1 MKYSELA
8 DVYEKL
14 DSTSKRLEKTE
25 RLAEFLRKVGADE
38 TEAVVLLLQGRLF
51 PQWDEREIGVAGQLI
66 VKAISLASGES
77 AKAVENEWKKTG
89 DLGNVAENLVKKKK
103 QHTLSSSELTVRK
116 VFSNLRKLVEMTG
129 QGSVDRKLQL
139 IAELLT
145 SAKGAEAR
153 YITRTILGEL
163 RVGLGEGTLR
173 DAIVWAYFMKVTDDM
188 SAEER
193 EKYNSYIDAV
203 QQAYDLTTDF
213 AAVARAAKEKGLKG
227 LESVKIILG
236 KPIKVMLALKADDV
250 TDAFETVGKPA
261 QAEFK
266 YDGFRMEIEKEESG
280 KISIFTR
287 RLENV
292 TGQFP
297 DVVKAVKEHV
307 HAKTF
312 ILDAEAVGYDRKT
325 SKYLPFQSISQRI
338 KRKYDIEKMA
348 EEFPVEVNVFDILAC
363 NGENMIKEQFRKRR
377 ALVEK
382 IVDNVKRKIRP
393 TEAIVSDK
401 EDEIEKFFTKSK
413 ESGNEG
419 LMIKSLDAPY
429 KPGARVG
436 HMLKYKKVMEN
447 LDLAITGA
455 EWGEG
460 KRSNWL
466 SSYDLACSSDGK
478 LVDVGKVATGLKE
491 KPEEGLS
498 FEEMTK
504 LLKPLIMEGEGKHV
518 KVKPKM
524 VLEVAY
530 EEIQK
535 SPSYSSGYAL
545 RFPRVIRNRSSEKSV
560 DDINTLEDVERL
572 YNGQK
577 KMKA

>member
-1 MKYSELA
+1 MRYSELVA
-8 DVYEKL
+8 VYEQL
-14 DSTSKRLEKTE
+14 GSTSRRLEKTE
-25 RLAEFLRKVGADE
+25 HLAEFLRTVSADD
-38 TEAVVLLLQGRLF
+38 TEAVVLLLQGRVF
-51 PQWDEREIGVAGQLI
+51 PQWDEREIGVAGQLV
-66 VKAISLASGES
+66 VKAISLASGAD
-77 AKAVENEWKKTG
+77 AKAVESEWKKTG
-89 DLGNVAENLVKKKK
+89 DLGNVAENLIKRKR
-103 QHTLSSSELTVRK
+103 QHTLTSSELTVKK
-116 VFSNLRKLVEMTG
+116 VFSNLMKLSDETG
-129 QGSVDRKLQL
+129 HGSVDRKLQL

-145 SAKGAEAR
+145 SAKGVEAR

-173 DAIVWAYFMKVTDDM
+173 DAITWAYFMKVTDGM
-188 SAEER
+188 NAEER
-193 EKYNSYIDAV
+193 EKYNSYVDAV

-213 AAVARAAKEKGLKG
+213 SVVAKAAKEKGLKG
-227 LESVKIILG
+227 LESVKIVLG
-236 KPIKVMLALKADDV
+236 KPIKVMLALKTDDV
-250 TDAFETVGKPA
+250 KEAFETVGKPA
-261 QAEFK
+261 QVEFK
-266 YDGFRMEIEKEESG
+266 YDGFRMEIEKDASG

-292 TGQFP
+292 TSRFP
-297 DVVKAVKEHV
+297 DVVENVKKHV

-325 SKYLPFQSISQRI
+325 SKYLPFQRISQRI
-338 KRKYDIEKMA
+338 KRKYDIERMA
-348 EEFPVEVNVFDILAC
+348 EEFPVEVNVFDILAF
-363 NGENMIKEQFRKRR
+363 NGENMIKEPFRKRR
-377 ALVEK
+377 ELVEK
-382 IVDNVKRKIRP
+382 IVGNATRKIRP

-401 EDEIEKFFTKSK
+401 EEEIEKFFTKSR
-413 ESGNEG
+413 EAGNEG

-436 HMLKYKKVMEN
+436 HMLKYKKVTEN
-447 LDLAITGA
+447 LDLAIIGA

-460 KRSNWL
+460 KRSKWL

-478 LVDVGKVATGLKE
+478 LVEVGKVATGLKE

-504 LLKPLIMEGEGKHV
+504 LLKPLITEGEGKHV
-518 KVKPKM
+518 KVKPKI
-524 VLEVAY
+524 VIEVAY

-545 RFPRVIRNRSSEKSV
+545 RFPRVIRTRSSEKGV
-560 DDINTLEDVERL
+560 NDINTLEDVERL
-572 YNGQK
+572 YGQQK